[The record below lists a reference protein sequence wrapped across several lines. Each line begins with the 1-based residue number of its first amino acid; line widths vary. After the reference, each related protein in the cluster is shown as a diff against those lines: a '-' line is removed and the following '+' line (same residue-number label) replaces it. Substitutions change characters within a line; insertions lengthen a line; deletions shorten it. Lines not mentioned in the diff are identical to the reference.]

1 MQIPGIWNAGPD
13 NYFSKEFTW
22 CMRPIADATTMSNIG
37 PSTTASSATAT
48 DATSGQDASNPSGAV
63 IGGAIGGVIAGVLLL
78 IVIVLLLCC
87 LLVCM
92 RRNEKTGMWGSVYY
106 RST

>member
-1 MQIPGIWNAGPD
+1 
-13 NYFSKEFTW
+13 
-22 CMRPIADATTMSNIG
+22 MRPIADATTID
-37 PSTTASSATAT
+37 PTTTASNVAFATAT
-48 DATSGQDASNPSGAV
+48 DATSGQDASSSFSPV

-92 RRNEKTGMWGSVYY
+92 RRRSEKTGMWSSVYY

>member
-1 MQIPGIWNAGPD
+1 MHFSLLNAGPD
-13 NYFSKEFTW
+13 NYFSKVTW
-22 CMRPIADATTMSNIG
+22 CICPIA
-37 PSTTASSATAT
+37 
-48 DATSGQDASNPSGAV
+48 DATSGQDASSSSGAV
-63 IGGAIGGVIAGVLLL
+63 IGGVIGGVIVGVPLL

-92 RRNEKTGMWGSVYY
+92 RRRSEKTGMWSSVYY